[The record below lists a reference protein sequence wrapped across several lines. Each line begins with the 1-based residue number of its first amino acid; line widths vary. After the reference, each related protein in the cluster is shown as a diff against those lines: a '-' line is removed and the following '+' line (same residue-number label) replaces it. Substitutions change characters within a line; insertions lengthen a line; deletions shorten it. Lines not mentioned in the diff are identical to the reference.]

1 MKDILHRIWSI
12 VVKEFLQLSR
22 DKVLMGFVILAPL
35 LELTLM
41 ANMVGAGA
49 GNLPMAIVDKDLSR
63 ASRELVVLLDQSD
76 DLRLEMRAENVDQA
90 RQAMQEG
97 KVAAI
102 VVVPPGYG
110 EFLNDPRKGAEL
122 QVIVDDSNYV
132 VALVAESGIRSV
144 AAEIAQNLATRV
156 NIATRTMNISG
167 GPVKMSFVARFNAAL
182 DDRPRSITAMLG
194 LIIYQVTLIIAA
206 QSFTRERERGT
217 LEQLRITP
225 LGRVEL
231 IVGKAVPTLVVGL
244 VDGMLMIGLIA
255 LWFEVPVRG
264 SLPLL
269 FLLFVPFILAQ
280 IGWGTLISLVSHNQ
294 QQAVLFVFALAML
307 EVACS
312 GFIVP
317 AADMPKVMQVV
328 SYASSVQ
335 HFLVILRGVMLRGAG
350 FSSVWVPSLALTGIA
365 LAATALAWLRLR
377 AGLDADSLRQRLRAA
392 WHRRQE
398 QRRPKTVP
406 HSRPTRSE
414 KPKLAPQPVYAT
426 HQRPVRRR
434 RHS

>member
-110 EFLNDPRKGAEL
+110 ESLNDPQQGAEL

-132 VALVAESGIRSV
+132 VALVAESGVQSV
-144 AAEIAQNLATRV
+144 AAEIAQNL
-156 NIATRTMNISG
+156 ATRTMNISG

-350 FSSVWVPSLALTGIA
+350 FSSVWMPSLALTGIA

-392 WHRRQE
+392 WHRHQE
-398 QRRPKTVP
+398 QRQPKTMP
-406 HSRPTRSE
+406 HSRPTRRE

-426 HQRPVRRR
+426 DQRPVRRR

>member
-1 MKDILHRIWSI
+1 
-12 VVKEFLQLSR
+12 
-22 DKVLMGFVILAPL
+22 
-35 LELTLM
+35 
-41 ANMVGAGA
+41 
-49 GNLPMAIVDKDLSR
+49 
-63 ASRELVVLLDQSD
+63 
-76 DLRLEMRAENVDQA
+76 
-90 RQAMQEG
+90 
-97 KVAAI
+97 
-102 VVVPPGYG
+102 
-110 EFLNDPRKGAEL
+110 
-122 QVIVDDSNYV
+122 
-132 VALVAESGIRSV
+132 
-144 AAEIAQNLATRV
+144 
-156 NIATRTMNISG
+156 
-167 GPVKMSFVARFNAAL
+167 
-182 DDRPRSITAMLG
+182 TAMLG

-244 VDGMLMIGLIA
+244 VDGLLMIGLIA

-264 SLPLL
+264 SLLLL
-269 FLLFVPFILAQ
+269 FSLFVPFILAQ

-317 AADMPKVMQVV
+317 AADMPKVMQVI

-365 LAATALAWLRLR
+365 FAAATIAWLRLR
-377 AGLDADSLRQRLRAA
+377 AGLDADSLQQRLRDA
-392 WHRRQE
+392 WKQHQERRQ
-398 QRRPKTVP
+398 RKTVP
-406 HSRPTRSE
+406 SSRPTSKGRTDR
-414 KPKLAPQPVYAT
+414 KPRLVPEPVLSPARET
-426 HQRPVRRR
+426 LVRRR
-434 RHS
+434 RKRS

>member
-1 MKDILHRIWSI
+1 MKDMLHRIWSV

-35 LELTLM
+35 LELGLM
-41 ANMVGAGA
+41 ANMTGDGV
-49 GNLPMAIVDKDLSR
+49 GNLPLAVVDRDTSR
-63 ASRELVVLLDQSD
+63 ASRELVAKLDQSEE
-76 DLRLEMRAENVDQA
+76 LLLTTYAENVGQA
-90 RQAMQEG
+90 REAMQRG
-97 KVAAI
+97 DVAAI

-110 EFLNDPRKGAEL
+110 EYLTDPRQSAEV

-132 VALVAESGIRSV
+132 VATVAESSIKNV
-144 AAEIAQNLATRV
+144 ASEIAQDLVTQ
-156 NIATRTMNISG
+156 TTTISG

-182 DDRPRSITAMLG
+182 DSRPRSITAMLG
-194 LIIYQVTLIIAA
+194 MIVYQVTLIIAA

-231 IVGKAVPTLVVGL
+231 ILGKAIPTLVIGL
-244 VDGMLMIGLIA
+244 INGAMMIGLIA
-255 LWFEVPVRG
+255 VWFDVPIRG

-269 FLLFVPFILAQ
+269 LLLSVPFILAQ

-294 QQAVLFVFALAML
+294 QQAVLFVFAMAML

-317 AADMPKVMQVV
+317 TSDMPKVMQVV
-328 SYASSVQ
+328 SQVSSVQ
-335 HFLVILRGVMLRGAG
+335 HYLVILRGVMLRGAG
-350 FSSVWVPSLALTGIA
+350 LGSVWMPALALTGIA

-377 AGLDADSLRQRLRAA
+377 AGLDTDSLRQRLRAA
-392 WHRRQE
+392 WQQRQE
-398 QRRPKTVP
+398 QSRRAPP
-406 HSRPTRSE
+406 PSARPSRG
-414 KPKLAPQPVYAT
+414 KPKLAPQPVYVR
-426 HQRPVRRR
+426 QEPVRRR
-434 RHS
+434 RRS

>member
-1 MKDILHRIWSI
+1 MMKDVLHRIWSV

-35 LELTLM
+35 LELALM
-41 ANMVGAGA
+41 ANMVGDGA
-49 GNLPMAIVDKDLSR
+49 GNLPLAVVDKDLSR
-63 ASRELVVLLDQSD
+63 ASRELVAMLDRSD
-76 DLRLEMRAENVDQA
+76 DLRLEMYAENVDQA
-90 RQAMQEG
+90 RQSMQQG

-110 EFLNDPRKGAEL
+110 EYLTDHRQGAEV

-132 VALVAESGIRSV
+132 VAIVAESSVENV
-144 AAEIAQNLATRV
+144 AAEIIQDLTA
-156 NIATRTMNISG
+156 RTTNISG

-194 LIIYQVTLIIAA
+194 LIVYQVTLIIAA

-231 IVGKAVPTLVVGL
+231 IVGKAIPTLVIGL
-244 VDGMLMIGLIA
+244 VDSLLMIGLIA

-269 FLLFVPFILAQ
+269 LSLFVPFILAQ

-312 GFIVP
+312 GIIVP
-317 AADMPKVMQVV
+317 AADMPKMMQVV
-328 SYASSVQ
+328 SQVSSVQ

-365 LAATALAWLRLR
+365 LAAATIAWLRLR
-377 AGLDADSLRQRLRAA
+377 AGLDTDSLRQRLRAA
-392 WHRRQE
+392 WQRHQKQVRRKPTPSA
-398 QRRPKTVP
+398 RPG
-406 HSRPTRSE
+406 RG
-414 KPKLAPQPVYAT
+414 KPRLAPQPVYVAR
-426 HQRPVRRR
+426 QVPRRR
-434 RHS
+434 NHPRP

>member
-12 VVKEFLQLSR
+12 VVKEVLQLSR

-35 LELTLM
+35 LELALM
-41 ANMVGAGA
+41 ANMVGDGA

-76 DLRLEMRAENVDQA
+76 DLRLEMRAENIDQA
-90 RQAMQEG
+90 RQAMQQG

-110 EFLNDPRKGAEL
+110 KSLNDPRQGAEL

-132 VALVAESGIRSV
+132 VALVAESGVKNV
-144 AAEIAQNLATRV
+144 AAEITQDLATRM
-156 NIATRTMNISG
+156 MNISG
-167 GPVKMSFVARFNAAL
+167 GPVKMSFVARFNATL

-231 IVGKAVPTLVVGL
+231 IVGKAIPTLAIGL

-255 LWFEVPVRG
+255 MWFEVPIHG

-269 FLLFVPFILAQ
+269 LSLFVPFILAQ

-317 AADMPKVMQVV
+317 AADMPKAMQIV

-392 WHRRQE
+392 RQRSQV
-398 QRRPKTVP
+398 QRRRRTVP
-406 HSRPTRSE
+406 SVSPSRG

-434 RHS
+434 RRS

>member
-1 MKDILHRIWSI
+1 LMKDVLHRIWSV

-35 LELTLM
+35 LELALM
-41 ANMVGAGA
+41 ANMVGDGA
-49 GNLPMAIVDKDLSR
+49 GNLPLAVVDKDLSR
-63 ASRELVVLLDQSD
+63 ASRELVAMLDRFD
-76 DLRLEMRAENVDQA
+76 DLRLEMYAENVDQA
-90 RQAMQEG
+90 RQSMQQG

-110 EFLNDPRKGAEL
+110 EYLADPRQGAEV

-132 VALVAESGIRSV
+132 VAIVAESSVENV
-144 AAEIAQNLATRV
+144 AAEIVKDLTA
-156 NIATRTMNISG
+156 RTTSISG

-182 DDRPRSITAMLG
+182 DDRPHSITAMLG
-194 LIIYQVTLIIAA
+194 LIVYQVTLIIAA

-231 IVGKAVPTLVVGL
+231 IVGKAIPTLVIGL
-244 VDGMLMIGLIA
+244 VDSLLMIGLIA

-269 FLLFVPFILAQ
+269 LSLFVPFILAQ

-312 GFIVP
+312 GIIVP
-317 AADMPKVMQVV
+317 AADMPKMMQVV
-328 SYASSVQ
+328 SQVSSVQ

-365 LAATALAWLRLR
+365 LAAAALAWLRLR
-377 AGLDADSLRQRLRAA
+377 AGLDTDSLRQRLRAA
-392 WHRRQE
+392 WQRHQE
-398 QRRPKTVP
+398 QSRRKPSP
-406 HSRPTRSE
+406 SARPGRG
-414 KPKLAPQPVYAT
+414 KPRLAPQPVYVAR
-426 HQRPVRRR
+426 QVPRRR
-434 RHS
+434 NHPRP